1 MIEIREKRQMT
12 PMKEIK
18 IHILCPIC
26 GRGRL
31 MDAVSNTSA
40 AKLSLYGPQ
49 QLSKAEWIIKCPK
62 CGNQIGIASKPS
74 KTEYEKQRARV

>member
-1 MIEIREKRQMT
+1 MI
-12 PMKEIK
+12 PMKDVN

-31 MDAVSNTSA
+31 MDAASSASA

-49 QLSKAEWIIKCPK
+49 QLNKAEWIVKCPK
-62 CGNQIGIASKPS
+62 CRNQIGIASKFG
-74 KTEYEKQRARV
+74 KTEYEKQGARA